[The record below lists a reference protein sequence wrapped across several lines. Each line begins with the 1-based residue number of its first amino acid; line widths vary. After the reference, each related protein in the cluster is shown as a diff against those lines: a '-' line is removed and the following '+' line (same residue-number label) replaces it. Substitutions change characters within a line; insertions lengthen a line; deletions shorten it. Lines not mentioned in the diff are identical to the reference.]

1 MMVVMMYCV
10 ERVARPRQIRTNGN
24 AYKYGDMSLRR
35 QTAARPA
42 TPAVGAAPTRLSFVL
57 TTGQLQQQR
66 ELSVASSFGQLNLG
80 TPTNAWSEEAEK
92 ERRILELVEEDGKR
106 GKGSNEARTEEDLKD
121 YFLDGWQALAADPA
135 ATPEQKAY
143 AKRKVT
149 QWKSALARLKKKDSD
164 KTTQWSAMKNSLRTE
179 REAYKRGKKAMV
191 DDLEEEKD
199 LQAIYDRLMAE
210 QAANPPPVKNNQDK
224 RSTILLEQAD
234 TEGSMTFAVLS
245 LIANSPQS
253 AKIYPKAASFLRANP
268 EVRAMLYA

>member
-1 MMVVMMYCV
+1 
-10 ERVARPRQIRTNGN
+10 
-24 AYKYGDMSLRR
+24 MSLRR

-57 TTGQLQQQR
+57 TAGQLQQQR
-66 ELSVASSFGQLNLG
+66 ELSVASCFGQLNLG
-80 TPTNAWSEEAEK
+80 TPTDAWSEEAEK
-92 ERRILELVEEDGKR
+92 ERRMLELVEEDGKR
-106 GKGSNEARTEEDLKD
+106 GKGSNEARMEEDLKD

-135 ATPEQKAY
+135 ATPEQSAY
-143 AKRKVT
+143 AKSKVT
-149 QWKSALARLKKKDSD
+149 KWKSALARLKKKDRD
-164 KTTQWSAMKNSLRTE
+164 KMSRYSEMKNLLRTE

-191 DDLEEEKD
+191 DDLEEEKV

-210 QAANPPPVKNNQDK
+210 EAANPPPVKNQVK
-224 RSTILLEQAD
+224 RSTILLKEAD

-253 AKIYPKAASFLRANP
+253 AKIYPKAASFLGANP